1 VPDTPL
7 VITAAITGSV
17 TSSDQSPNLP
27 LSAEEIVEA
36 AVSSW
41 RAGAAVIHVHA
52 RTEDGTPTQAL
63 ERFALLKEG
72 IEAAGC
78 EAVLNFS
85 TGSAGGRATLHE
97 RLEVLDL
104 VPEMASLDAG
114 SINFG
119 DERVFENPY
128 WWLREAAARMRAVG
142 TIPELEVFDGGMIEN
157 GRRLIAEGLVAG
169 PGVWQLCLGVR
180 GGAPADLPTVAHL
193 LQRLPEGA
201 FWSMLGVGRHQL
213 PVNLVS
219 LAFGGH
225 VRTGLEDNV
234 LYHRGVPAA
243 SNAQLVERIVRLAGE
258 AGRPVATPEQA
269 RELLRRASPGA
280 TR

>member
-1 VPDTPL
+1 MPDPL

-27 LSAEEIVEA
+27 LSAEEIIDA

-41 RAGAAVIHVHA
+41 RAGAAIVHVHA

-72 IEAAGC
+72 IEASGC
-78 EAVLNFS
+78 EAILNLS
-85 TGSAGGRATLHE
+85 TGSAGGRASLDE
-97 RLEVLDL
+97 RLEVLEL
-104 VPEMASLDAG
+104 RPELASLDAG

-119 DERVFENPY
+119 DERVFENPF
-128 WWLREAAARMRAVG
+128 WWLREAAQRMQAIG
-142 TIPELEVFDGGMIEN
+142 TVPELEVFDGGMIEN

-180 GGAPADLPTVAHL
+180 GGAPGDLATVSHL
-193 LQRLPEGA
+193 LSRLPEGA

-219 LAFGGH
+219 IAFGGH

-234 LYHRGVPAA
+234 YYHRGVPAR
-243 SNAQLVERIVRLAGE
+243 SNAELVERVVRLAGE

-280 TR
+280 AR